1 MPYPVLRI
9 SLPKCQVVSHGKLD
23 YFNNLGSLVL
33 KRLDKAVL
41 RDFATR
47 FFYKGEVIDPV
58 SDIGATQLSESYTE
72 LVAFTYTECTCRT
85 TISTTN
91 INLMGYCRERVTLV
105 MECSLFAAL

>member
-47 FFYKGEVIDPV
+47 FFYKGEVIV
-58 SDIGATQLSESYTE
+58 ILVLHNFQKAIQSWLRSHILNAHVE
-72 LVAFTYTECTCRT
+72 LLYPLPTLTLWGTV
-85 TISTTN
+85 
-91 INLMGYCRERVTLV
+91 ERG
-105 MECSLFAAL
+105 